1 MERSQFESQAR
12 TIAVDLMKEP
22 VVESRLLSILLTLAV
37 LLGGYA
43 LLILGLHLSEPAMV
57 AGYLVGIGIL
67 SFCWVKYGKNL
78 GILQESL
85 VRERS
90 LLIAG
95 IVLLALTY
103 PFLAD
108 NPYQVHVMAMGG
120 ILALMALGL
129 NINIGYAGLADFGY
143 IAYYAIGAYASA
155 LFSIRFGINFW
166 LCLPLA
172 GMVAGVLSLLVSFP
186 ALRVKGHY
194 LALVTLGF
202 AFVVIQLITNLEGLT
217 GGTQGLS
224 GIVPPS
230 LFGHSFRTPLQIGS
244 ITLPYQANFYFLV
257 LFFVTGAAILC
268 NQLSRSR
275 WGRAWTAMHADDVA
289 AESSG
294 LNLVKLKLLAFGTG
308 ASLGGVAGSLY
319 AHMIGY
325 IDPSSFRFIES
336 VFLLAIVVLGNFRIA
351 GVILAAML
359 FTIFPEK
366 MRAYDDWRLL
376 IFGLALLTI
385 MLVRGRRMASKS
397 Y

>member
-1 MERSQFESQAR
+1 MTETQLNPSVQAIEMEA
-12 TIAVDLMKEP
+12 
-22 VVESRLLSILLTLAV
+22 SRLFSLSVSYCV

-43 LLILGLHLSEPAMV
+43 LVMLGLHLSHPV
-57 AGYLVGIGIL
+57 LVIAYILGVGAL
-67 SFCWVKYGKNL
+67 SFCWFKFNKHL
-78 GILQESL
+78 GTWRDAI
-85 VRERS
+85 VRERT
-90 LLIAG
+90 LLVVG
-95 IVLLALTY
+95 GLLLALTY

-120 ILALMALGL
+120 IMALMALGL

-155 LFSIRFGINFW
+155 LFSIRLGLDFW
-166 LCLPLA
+166 IALPLA
-172 GMVAGVLSLLVSFP
+172 GLVAGILSLLVSFP

-202 AFVVIQLITNLEGLT
+202 AFIVLQLITNLEWLT

-230 LFGHSFRTPLQIGS
+230 LFGHSFRSPLQIGPVV
-244 ITLPYQANFYFLV
+244 LPYQANFYFLV
-257 LFFVTGAAILC
+257 LFFVAVASVICL
-268 NQLSRSR
+268 QLANSR
-275 WGRAWTAMHADDVA
+275 WGRAWTAMQNDDVA

-294 LNLVKLKLLAFGTG
+294 LNLVQLKLLAFGTG
-308 ASLGGVAGSLY
+308 ATFGGVAGSLY

-325 IDPSSFRFIES
+325 IDPSSFRFLDS

-351 GVILAAML
+351 GVIVAAML

-366 MRAYDDWRLL
+366 MRAFDDWRLL
-376 IFGLALLTI
+376 IFGLALLI
-385 MLVRGRRMASKS
+385 VMLVRGRRMGARSQ
-397 Y
+397 